1 MSLNKRILVIGFQ
14 FLVISFQ
21 QRPMN
26 REKNC
31 KYRLGKPA
39 NSMKNLWIVDWK
51 ENIWR
56 DEKVGMRLI
65 FSDKNDSVMMQ
76 KNVGKGTKTHKSG

>member
-1 MSLNKRILVIGFQ
+1 
-14 FLVISFQ
+14 
-21 QRPMN
+21 
-26 REKNC
+26 
-31 KYRLGKPA
+31 
-39 NSMKNLWIVDWK
+39 MKNLWLVDRK
-51 ENIWR
+51 GKNWR